1 MCTALSVNRQKLL
14 ANCLTPCWADW
25 LNESPD
31 DDNAINYKN
40 SLQFICVVVF
50 IYERGRWRRSR
61 LYPQHFSLIMFDCFH
76 CSRTFRSRSQSVSQ
90 RGLKERE
97 RERDG
102 KWERDGARPYRH
114 HTIAHHTIANWI
126 PRSPDRIRHCW
137 SSCSTPSTTIVVL
150 GVFLFRFFCI
160 FRFFGLA
167 SVSFVAF

>member
-1 MCTALSVNRQKLL
+1 MCTALSGNRQKLL

-97 RERDG
+97 RETASG
-102 KWERDGARPYRH
+102 NGTERGH
-114 HTIAHHTIANWI
+114 IGTIANWI

-137 SSCSTPSTTIVVL
+137 SSCSTPSTTTTIVVL
-150 GVFLFRFFCI
+150 GVFLFWFFCI